1 MWSETKRPEFLDGIV
16 GHAEAKTRLRAYLET
31 PPHTKSILLHG
42 PPGIGK
48 TTLALAASRSCGYE
62 TLELN
67 ASRSL
72 RSFADIE
79 SLTQSCQNTR
89 SISSLLR
96 GDQMPMCL
104 VLDEVDGSDPH
115 AQRKLVEW
123 LTTTPRKVPVLLTCN
138 EVPRIFKEKETIE
151 VIRCYPPKPTDLA
164 SLFPD
169 RDASALAKR
178 FNHDVRRMLQSM
190 QYGESEVL
198 PSCPHPVD
206 CSPEVLHILKYKM
219 WHETCP
225 MGQATAHEGPSDRC
239 RDSQSSH

>member
-1 MWSETKRPEFLDGIV
+1 MWSETKRPEFFDGIV
-16 GHAEAKTRLRAYLET
+16 GHAEAKTRLRSYLQSA
-31 PPHTKSILLHG
+31 PFTKSILLHG

-48 TTLALAASRSCGYE
+48 TTLALAASRSCGFE

-79 SLTQSCQNTR
+79 SLSQSCQNTR

-96 GDQMPMCL
+96 GDQMPLCL

-123 LTTTPRKVPVLLTCN
+123 LSSDRRKVPVLLTCN
-138 EVPRIFKEKETIE
+138 EVPRVFKGKDVVELL
-151 VIRCYPPKPTDLA
+151 RCYPPKPTDLA
-164 SLFPD
+164 VLFPGQD
-169 RDASALAKR
+169 VAGLARQFK
-178 FNHDVRRMLQSM
+178 HDVRRMLQSM
-190 QYGESEVL
+190 QYGVSDTL
-198 PSCPHPVD
+198 PSVPHPTE
-206 CSPEVLHILKYKM
+206 CSHEVLHMLKHKM

-225 MGQATAHEGPSDRC
+225 MEQASVCEAT
-239 RDSQSSH
+239 SSHCPDSGSSQ

>member
-1 MWSETKRPEFLDGIV
+1 MWSETKRPEFFEGIV
-16 GHAEAKTRLRAYLET
+16 GHTEVKSHLRAYLQS
-31 PPHTKSILLHG
+31 PPYTKSILLHG

-48 TTLALAASRSCGYE
+48 TTLALAASRSCGFE

-123 LTTTPRKVPVLLTCN
+123 LTTTTRKIPVLLTCN
-138 EVPRIFKEKETIE
+138 EVPRVFKGKDSIDLL
-151 VIRCYPPKPTDLA
+151 RCYPPKPADLTV
-164 SLFPD
+164 LFPN
-169 RDASALAKR
+169 RDVAGLAKR

-190 QYGESEVL
+190 QYGESDVL
-198 PSCPHPVD
+198 PSRPHPVD

-219 WHETCP
+219 WFETCP
-225 MGQATAHEGPSDRC
+225 MEQASEHEEPSAHC
-239 RDSQSSH
+239 RG

>member
-1 MWSETKRPEFLDGIV
+1 MWSETKRPEFFEGIV
-16 GHAEAKTRLRAYLET
+16 GHAEAKSRLRSYLQS
-31 PPHTKSILLHG
+31 PPFTRSILLHG

-48 TTLALAASRSCGYE
+48 TTLALAASRSCGFE

-123 LTTTPRKVPVLLTCN
+123 LENAPRKIPVLLTCN
-138 EVPRIFKEKETIE
+138 EVPRVFKGKGSIE
-151 VIRCYPPKPTDLA
+151 LLRCYPPKPTDLA
-164 SLFPD
+164 ALFPD
-169 RDASALAKR
+169 RDAAALAKR

-190 QYGESEVL
+190 QYGESDVL
-198 PSCPHPVD
+198 PTCPHPVD
-206 CSPEVLHILKYKM
+206 CSPEVLHMLKYKM
-219 WHETCP
+219 WFGTCP
-225 MGQATAHEGPSDRC
+225 MEQATVLGTA
-239 RDSQSSH
+239 SSHCRG